1 MFRRR
6 WQRPNRVRAMV
17 AGGLV
22 ALAASAVPA
31 VGADPLV
38 GREAWL
44 PRVVPAGLPAPANP
58 IPPIAIIETW
68 MDPRHPEMQGGWVAL
83 RRPGPV
89 PEDGDFIGG
98 VEWLERINHGTMV
111 ASVIGAPENGVGI
124 QGMFPATPVW
134 LYGTSGR
141 CTDVAAATRQ
151 AVRDGA
157 RVINFSGGFEAAGA
171 CRQLRDAVGWAFG
184 RGTLVVASAGNG
196 RPGQKWTQPANDY
209 HVLTVGALNAYDMPA
224 AWSMQSNSLDIMAPG
239 EGVTVAC
246 MPEFDTADG
255 AADGYCEADGTSFSA
270 PMVAAAAARVL
281 ADRPDLSADQLS
293 RILTYSAR
301 DLGRSGWDRAY
312 GYGALDLA
320 AALAAPEPAMDAL
333 EPNEE
338 FKWVNGGGGF
348 KPDPALLGR
357 RSRVSFRAT
366 LDLLKDP
373 IDIYR
378 VSVPAGRR
386 ARITVRPR
394 SVGLNIGAFESWSS
408 RRTRPSDLIARS
420 VRPGMRTETITV
432 AGAPNGRPFYLMVVG
447 RGVKGQFAGSY
458 DLTIQRVG

>member
-17 AGGLV
+17 AGGLA

-44 PRVVPAGLPAPANP
+44 PRVVPAGLPAPENP

-151 AVRDGA
+151 
-157 RVINFSGGFEAAGA
+157 FSSAGA
-171 CRQLRDAVGWAFG
+171 SGRASVTKGSSSSISSLRPRRATSRHSSDRTAQSSIGWPPATLSTSPLTPLTIVNSTPNPCRSNSCNSAPSTSGLLPAA
-184 RGTLVVASAGNG
+184 ASLLNCNNLSE
-196 RPGQKWTQPANDY
+196 PNIVPAN
-209 HVLTVGALNAYDMPA
+209 P
-224 AWSMQSNSLDIMAPG
+224 
-239 EGVTVAC
+239 
-246 MPEFDTADG
+246 
-255 AADGYCEADGTSFSA
+255 
-270 PMVAAAAARVL
+270 
-281 ADRPDLSADQLS
+281 
-293 RILTYSAR
+293 
-301 DLGRSGWDRAY
+301 
-312 GYGALDLA
+312 
-320 AALAAPEPAMDAL
+320 
-333 EPNEE
+333 
-338 FKWVNGGGGF
+338 
-348 KPDPALLGR
+348 
-357 RSRVSFRAT
+357 
-366 LDLLKDP
+366 
-373 IDIYR
+373 
-378 VSVPAGRR
+378 
-386 ARITVRPR
+386 
-394 SVGLNIGAFESWSS
+394 S
-408 RRTRPSDLIARS
+408 RRCISGRNKNSSQRPLE
-420 VRPGMRTETITV
+420 V
-432 AGAPNGRPFYLMVVG
+432 
-447 RGVKGQFAGSY
+447 
-458 DLTIQRVG
+458 